1 MIHLRRLA
9 ALQFKQL
16 DRVDLELPER
26 ARILVKGLNEA
37 GKSTLFEAVFFGL
50 FGQPLGGQ
58 GARSLDDLI
67 RYGADSAQV
76 DLTVGLSGGRALEI
90 RRQLRRGKPNIWELD
105 LLRADGGLE
114 EQIRGN
120 REVNLR
126 VAAEL
131 GFDAESLLNTCF
143 VEQKK
148 LDKLEGMN
156 RAERE
161 QSLMKLLNLDHL
173 LAVAERLKVRL
184 TDRQALARLTD
195 RRDLARYQE
204 ELPRAGTRVGELEAD
219 LARLDALGALDAA
232 RTQLLGLRAAD
243 AELALAREA
252 EAALTAQA
260 AQAQALAE
268 ALASLE
274 QARQAARQA
283 AEAAAVAARARELA
297 ERCRLARDEELP
309 AVMARGL
316 ALRRLARRRDWLNR
330 GAERAEALRQAVAR
344 RDAELDVLATDLGAL
359 NQTRRDLVEARAAA
373 REAHDAMGG
382 LEQDRRAFEVRA
394 ALGEWLAAGER
405 EAVDDGAALA
415 VEGVREERRR
425 LEARQAGLR
434 WGLLAA
440 MAAAAIGL
448 ANGLVGGRAGL
459 PAALATALTG
469 GGLLTLVILSLAL
482 VLGQQRAAALA
493 LRLGRLEGEAAAR
506 ERDAALRQAAVA
518 AAEARLQ
525 AAQAVRPANLDRG
538 RMAMV
543 EIEARLAG
551 RDREGVQ
558 AQLTATQT
566 RLIRAQEAM
575 ERLGAR
581 EAELRAATMGRDG
594 AALGHERDVW
604 AAREARLAR
613 SFERRRPPLDALAQS
628 LHLGEAGIDEE
639 LGALRARLAEL
650 RRLVGE
656 LGGAEAEAKGQAVR
670 GAELGELLAE
680 AWARAGQKGAAPA
693 ADDPRWPL
701 ARAELAEAYERAGG
715 DGLRARLQAAARHGA
730 ELAGSRRA
738 AGQSLAAGLRQLGGL
753 IGAAGGDPALLGP
766 WSRPPPAGAA
776 LLEAAD
782 LAAAEAAMDG
792 ARASLGAAPPA
803 DRPRLAADLERAR
816 GRLQVLRHEI
826 QRLEGELGL
835 AGMVLDLVEAEA
847 ALSAAAHDLAL
858 RERATRMVEQAG
870 RRVMQGVLPSTLLH
884 MQRILPALTDQRY
897 LEARLTEDLQ
907 IEVYDER
914 AGNWR
919 KKNIFSGGAKDQFSL
934 ALRLAFAMATLPEE
948 RGSAPSFLFLDEPL
962 GAFDPR
968 RAEALIELLTTGEVA
983 QAFDQIFLIS
993 HVPVDEERFDRTV
1006 ALEAGRVV
1014 ASDLAG
1020 GDGLYAG
1027 GDGLDLARPDE
1038 V

>member
-9 ALQFKQL
+9 ARQFKQL

-58 GARSLDDLI
+58 GARVLDDLI

-90 RRQLRRGKPNIWELD
+90 RRQLRRGRPNIWELD
-105 LLRADGGLE
+105 ILRADGSVE
-114 EQIRGN
+114 EQVRGN

-156 RAERE
+156 RNERE

-184 TDRQALARLTD
+184 ADRQALARLTD
-195 RRDLARYQE
+195 RRDLARAQE
-204 ELPRAGTRVGELEAD
+204 ERPLVGERVARLEAA
-219 LARLDALGALDAA
+219 LARLDALVAHDSARAQLAGLLAADVELVAA
-232 RTQLLGLRAAD
+232 RAAE
-243 AELALAREA
+243 AELTE
-252 EAALTAQA
+252 QA
-260 AQAQALAE
+260 ARAE
-268 ALASLE
+268 ALAMAIASLE

-283 AEAAAVAARARELA
+283 AEAAAAAARAQEQA
-297 ERCRLARDEELP
+297 ERCRLARDRDLP

-316 ALRRLARRRDWLNR
+316 ALRRLARRRDWLGR
-330 GAERAEALRQAVAR
+330 GEARAEALRQALAR
-344 RDAELDVLATDLGAL
+344 RDAELDALAATLGAL
-359 NQTRRDLVEARAAA
+359 NQTRHELVEARAAA
-373 REAHDAMGG
+373 RENHDAMGG
-382 LEQDRRAFEVRA
+382 LEQDRRAFEVQA
-394 ALGEWLAAGER
+394 ALGEWLAAVAR
-405 EAVDDGAALA
+405 EGADDGDAAAL
-415 VEGVREERRR
+415 EGVRAERRR

-440 MAAAAIGL
+440 MVVAALGL
-448 ANGLVGGRAGL
+448 AGERWGL
-459 PAALATALTG
+459 PAAWAPQLIGGALAALLG
-469 GGLLTLVILSLAL
+469 LAL
-482 VLGQQRAAALA
+482 VLGQTRAGALA

-518 AAEARLQ
+518 AAEERLRS
-525 AAQAVRPANLDRG
+525 AQAVRPATPERG
-538 RMAMV
+538 RLALA
-543 EIEARLAG
+543 EIEARLTG
-551 RDREGVQ
+551 RDRESVQ
-558 AQLTATQT
+558 AQLTAAQAN
-566 RLIRAQEAM
+566 LIRAQEAM
-575 ERLGAR
+575 TRLGAQ
-581 EAELRAATMGRDG
+581 EAELRAAAMGRDG
-594 AALGHERDVW
+594 AAMGRERDAW

-613 SFERRRPPLDALAQS
+613 SLKRRAPAVAALAAS
-628 LHLGEAGIDEE
+628 LDLGEAGIDEE

-650 RRLVGE
+650 RRLAGE
-656 LGGAEAEAKGQAVR
+656 LEGAEAEAAAQAAR
-670 GAELGELLAE
+670 AAELGERLARD
-680 AWARAGQKGAAPA
+680 WARAGQEGAAPA
-693 ADDPRWPL
+693 AEDPRWQL
-701 ARAELAEAYERAGG
+701 AREALAAAYEDAGG
-715 DGLRARLQAAARHGA
+715 DGLRARLQAAVRHGA

-738 AGQSLAAGLRQLGGL
+738 AAQGQAAALRQLVGL
-753 IGAAGGDPALLGP
+753 IAAAGGDPADLGP
-766 WSRPPPAGAA
+766 WSRPPAAGSTLLEGAELAA
-776 LLEAAD
+776 LPAALD
-782 LAAAEAAMDG
+782 AV
-792 ARASLGAAPPA
+792 RATLGAESPA
-803 DRPRLAADLERAR
+803 DRPRLAAELEQAR
-816 GRLQVLRHEI
+816 GRAQVLRHEI
-826 QRLEGELGL
+826 QRLEGDLGL
-835 AGMVLDLVEAEA
+835 AGLELDLAEAEG
-847 ALSAAAHDLAL
+847 LRAAAARDLAL

-919 KKNIFSGGAKDQFSL
+919 KKAIFSGGAKDQFSL

-968 RAEALIELLTTGEVA
+968 RAEALIALLTSGEVA
-983 QAFDQIFLIS
+983 RAFDQIFLIS

-1014 ASDLAG
+1014 AADLADG
-1020 GDGLYAG
+1020 EGLDGDGA
-1027 GDGLDLARPDE
+1027 
-1038 V
+1038 